1 VVRVPGRVSVNVLV
15 ERAARGLVYVNNHD
29 SAIVKVVAL
38 VFNMKLSTSLGL
50 LSKS

>member
-1 VVRVPGRVSVNVLV
+1 MNDLV
-15 ERAARGLVYVNNHD
+15 ERAARVLVYVNNHD

-38 VFNMKLSTSLGL
+38 VLNMKLPFSLGL